1 MSSEAGKIALF
12 HHMTMEDPG
21 WEMPVCSSPNL
32 SVHDFGNPAAPHC
45 QFISSLSCQESVH
58 ADGYGIPRTS
68 MHGMHASSEAT
79 CAHDMMWKLEP
90 LQVTID
96 GVRPGIEAL
105 EPSEQFEIQLLS
117 ASRMPLKVYSLLN
130 AKAQVSACEKSDRE
144 STRDSGFLST
154 RDTFQSFAH
163 SASEIGGSELELA
176 SDDPDPEENLEACS
190 VTACRPGSVGHPE
203 LCSRPCIY
211 FAAGKC
217 SNGNE
222 CQFCHEPHPH
232 RVPHLDKRHRQMLK
246 AMSFSTCLRLMSP
259 IFKEKAASL
268 DIPTALVEQLLDSL
282 KSVSSEETKDEEVA
296 VKAHMAYSFTHAFRI
311 MSLRSMLST
320 LKRTAKSQNTI
331 EVLESV
337 LQAMIEWSSS
347 QSANHH
353 GTCDAQDSDMLAPG
367 A

>member
-1 MSSEAGKIALF
+1 MSSDASRIDPF
-12 HHMTMEDPG
+12 HDMTMQDPG
-21 WEMPVCSSPNL
+21 WERLVC
-32 SVHDFGNPAAPHC
+32 GNPAAPPF
-45 QFISSLSCQESVH
+45 QFTLSLSCSESVH
-58 ADGYGIPRTS
+58 AGGYGIPGTS
-68 MHGMHASSEAT
+68 MHGMHSSNKAT
-79 CAHDMMWKLEP
+79 SGHDTWKLEP
-90 LQVTID
+90 LRVTID
-96 GVRPGIEAL
+96 GGRPGIEAL
-105 EPSEQFEIQLLS
+105 EPSEQFEYTVLS
-117 ASRMPLKVYSLLN
+117 ASRMPMKVYHLLN
-130 AKAQVSACEKSDRE
+130 TKAQGSAWENSDSG
-144 STRDSGFLST
+144 STRDNGSLSR
-154 RDTFQSFAH
+154 RDSFQSVGR
-163 SASEIGGSELELA
+163 SGSEIGDSELELT
-176 SDDPDPEENLEACS
+176 SVNPEPERNLQAFS
-190 VTACRPGSVGHPE
+190 GTACQPGSVGHPE

-211 FAAGKC
+211 FAAGTCK
-217 SNGNE
+217 NGNA
-222 CQFCHEPHPH
+222 CMFCHESHPH
-232 RVPHLDKRHRQMLK
+232 RAAHLDKRHRQTLK
-246 AMSFSTCLRLMSP
+246 AMSFSTCLHLMSP